1 MALLCVISIPA
12 QSQLGSSLV
21 SGASVRADSSPERAS
36 LRRAIEKFQDRWR
49 STWQKEH
56 RRQYGN
62 LDLFEIRGIP
72 YASKG
77 VTETTP
83 SRSREQLD
91 AALSGRRPPPTPRV
105 PPPADPITT
114 GGFSPF
120 QGERNAG
127 SLTPNVQ
134 RYQAL
139 LCFIGSPTDLEIEQR
154 KRAMYA
160 GVSPG
165 VTRQR
170 AAITPVMSRLIEDP
184 TGGTCPSW
192 LPELEKDPPD
202 EDESLDLAIPP
213 RERRAV
219 ATNREA
225 LIRELDDAHMRAPN
239 DPWIAEQRVRF
250 LLDARATQ
258 RAQDAA
264 ASCAG
269 DAVSCLELQ
278 ALVREQAGDA
288 QGAEAAFRRADSLS
302 TVRAGRCLDADVL
315 LLMAP
320 AQRSTLSQRACSDQR
335 AWEARLWWL
344 ADPLWGVAG
353 NERYL
358 THRTRQAQMRLRS
371 ALDRDER
378 FVWSPL
384 AGGRGM
390 RELIIRYGWPTH
402 TFWSGGQLEHDIS
415 AFREVGVA
423 IVAPPYTAKEYRRD
437 RQALVPA
444 PRVIDDPY
452 VAVASDWEF
461 SPPSGRAYEA
471 WWPAE
476 HMRLP
481 VSLLPLPQGQAAVLR
496 RDSTVRFVNAV
507 NDATSAL
514 RVSED
519 EAWVAV
525 LAGSTGPDD
534 VRTLRES
541 AHLGAATLRFDVH
554 MPAAPRLLLSTEVLV
569 PSMPQVALRDR
580 RGVSLPS
587 TLGDMAPGAVALS
600 EPMLLALP
608 SEVVETPT
616 DPDSAAAFLAGTLTF
631 SRTAPLALY
640 WESYGFAASDT
651 VDVSMR
657 IVRDDDAGRVRRVGE
672 VLGLVGERRDS
683 VLITWREPDVRRGRV
698 VEAASSVPVL
708 SRGLQLNVQ
717 ALPAGAYRLVL
728 ELLRGDGARARSE
741 RRFVLID

>member
-1 MALLCVISIPA
+1 
-12 QSQLGSSLV
+12 
-21 SGASVRADSSPERAS
+21 
-36 LRRAIEKFQDRWR
+36 
-49 STWQKEH
+49 
-56 RRQYGN
+56 
-62 LDLFEIRGIP
+62 
-72 YASKG
+72 
-77 VTETTP
+77 
-83 SRSREQLD
+83 
-91 AALSGRRPPPTPRV
+91 
-105 PPPADPITT
+105 
-114 GGFSPF
+114 
-120 QGERNAG
+120 
-127 SLTPNVQ
+127 
-134 RYQAL
+134 
-139 LCFIGSPTDLEIEQR
+139 
-154 KRAMYA
+154 MYA

-170 AAITPVMSRLIEDP
+170 AAITPAMSRLIEDP

-213 RERRAV
+213 RERRSI
-219 ATNREA
+219 ATNRDA
-225 LIRELDDAHMRAPN
+225 LLRELDEAQGRAPN

-269 DAVSCLELQ
+269 DALSCLELQ
-278 ALVREQAGDA
+278 ALVLEQANDVA
-288 QGAEAAFRRADSLS
+288 GAEAAFRRADSLHAAS
-302 TVRAGRCLDADVL
+302 TGRCLDADALFVL
-315 LLMAP
+315 PP
-320 AQRSTLSQRACSDQR
+320 AQRSALSQRACAEQR

-358 THRTRQAQMRLRS
+358 AHRTRQAQMRLRS

-437 RQALVPA
+437 RQALVPT
-444 PRVIDDPY
+444 PRIIDDPY
-452 VAVASDWEF
+452 TAVASDWEF
-461 SPPSGRAYEA
+461 SPPSGRSYEA
-471 WWPAE
+471 WWPVE

-481 VSLLPLPQGQAAVLR
+481 VSLLPLPQGQDVMLR

-507 NDATSAL
+507 QGATASL
-514 RVSED
+514 GVSED

-534 VRTLRES
+534 VYTLREA
-541 AHLGAATLRFDVH
+541 AHLGSSTLRFDVH
-554 MPAAPRLLLSTEVLV
+554 MPSAPRMMLSTEVLV
-569 PSMPQVALRDR
+569 PAMPQVALRDR

-587 TLGDMAPGAVALS
+587 TLQDMAPGSVALS
-600 EPMLLALP
+600 EPMMLALP
-608 SEVVETPT
+608 SGVAVTPT
-616 DPDSAAAFLAGTLTF
+616 DPDSAAAFLAGTLAF
-631 SRTAPLALY
+631 ARTAPLALY
-640 WESYGFAASDT
+640 WESYGFAATDT
-651 VDVSMR
+651 VDVSLR

-698 VEAASSVPVL
+698 VEAASSVTVL
-708 SRGLQLNVQ
+708 SRGLQLNVE
-717 ALPAGAYRLVL
+717 ALPAGTYRLVL
-728 ELLRGDGARARSE
+728 ELLRADGARARSE
-741 RRFVLID
+741 RRFVLVD